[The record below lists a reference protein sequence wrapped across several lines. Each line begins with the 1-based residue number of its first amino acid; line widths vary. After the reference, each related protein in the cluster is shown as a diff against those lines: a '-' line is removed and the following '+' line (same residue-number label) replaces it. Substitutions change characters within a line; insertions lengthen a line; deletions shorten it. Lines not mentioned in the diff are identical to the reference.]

1 MSSRSRVVGDP
12 TELFQR
18 RNDDSMTAMVVSV
31 KVDIRIG
38 KLKAADNQI
47 GLCEVNLTLTT
58 NGHDNGGTMH
68 ITNY

>member
-1 MSSRSRVVGDP
+1 
-12 TELFQR
+12 
-18 RNDDSMTAMVVSV
+18 MTPIV

-47 GLCEVNLTLTT
+47 GLCEVDLTLTT

-68 ITNY
+68 ITNYG